1 MYRVLGEVGR
11 ELNHACSWTTQDL
24 VKPICKTAKTFAW
37 MPLWAIV
44 VREFRAEG
52 PNAPF

>member
-1 MYRVLGEVGR
+1 MYRVLGEVGPR
-11 ELNHACSWTTQDL
+11 ELNLACSWTTQDL

-37 MPLWAIV
+37 MPGVV